1 MKLKNNFKVCVRVEG
16 EGVPLTL
23 RRPTTQE
30 LNEFLASRYDVRG
43 GLTDNSINARCEFF
57 DLLLT
62 GVEDLEDDSG
72 PITVDRKDEIPSNWK
87 NQIIFQLF
95 ETVEVEKN

>member
-1 MKLKNNFKVCVRVEG
+1 MKLKSNVKISVRADG
-16 EGVPLTL
+16 ELVPLTL
-23 RRPTTQE
+23 RQPTTKE

-62 GVEDLEDDSG
+62 GVEDLEDDRG
-72 PITVDRKDEIPSNWK
+72 PITVDRKDQIPSNWK